1 MEAIRSFIA
10 IEIPRE
16 LQLKLGDLQREL
28 KQAEADIKWVDPEG
42 IHLTLKFLGS
52 VNQEVLEK
60 IVHVLP
66 PLTSEVEPFSLRIQ
80 GLGCFPSNRNPRVL
94 WVGLQQ
100 GVEEVSRLQKEIE
113 KRIEE
118 MMSSSDER
126 TFQPHLTI
134 GRVRSP
140 RRMGPLSRIIE
151 LQQGVEIG
159 TFTASEVHLIKS
171 DLRPSGAIYS
181 KLHSFDLGKS

>member
-28 KQAEADIKWVDPEG
+28 KQAEADIKWVNPEG

-60 IVHVLP
+60 IVRVLP

-118 MMSSSDER
+118 MMPSSDER
-126 TFQPHLTI
+126 TFKPHLTI

>member
-60 IVHVLP
+60 IVRVLP

-118 MMSSSDER
+118 MMPSSDER
-126 TFQPHLTI
+126 TFKPHLTI